1 VLDLHYYTRLLYG
14 HRRSYLDKLQVTQNK
29 FLRVVLNVS
38 HDTRIEDLH
47 KLAETESIDDIIS
60 RMLKTAYNHDHDNPL
75 IKEIGNY
82 KIQDLP
88 FKICCRLP
96 KHFIPINTYR

>member
-1 VLDLHYYTRLLYG
+1 
-14 HRRSYLDKLQVTQNK
+14 VTQNK
-29 FLRVVLNVS
+29 FLGVALNVS
-38 HDTRIEDLH
+38 RDTRIEDLH

-82 KIQDLP
+82 KI
-88 FKICCRLP
+88 
-96 KHFIPINTYR
+96 